1 MDNLSFADLL
11 PLISKLSENPAM
23 MSALSG
29 MMGGSAPQR
38 QESPKSAAQD
48 DGISAL
54 LSALGGAKNTEP
66 QNQQRQ
72 TEQGRGGLGKM
83 LGTQEEIKNRIVLL
97 NALRPYLSEARREKL
112 ETVIKLMRLAEI
124 GALSSLLK

>member
-1 MDNLSFADLL
+1 
-11 PLISKLSENPAM
+11 
-23 MSALSG
+23 
-29 MMGGSAPQR
+29 
-38 QESPKSAAQD
+38 
-48 DGISAL
+48 
-54 LSALGGAKNTEP
+54 
-66 QNQQRQ
+66 
-72 TEQGRGGLGKM
+72 M